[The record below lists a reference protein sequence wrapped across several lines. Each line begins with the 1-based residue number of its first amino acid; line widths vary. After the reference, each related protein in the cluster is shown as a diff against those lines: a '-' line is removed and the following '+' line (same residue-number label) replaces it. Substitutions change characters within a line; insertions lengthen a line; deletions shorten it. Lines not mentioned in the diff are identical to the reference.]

1 MVEAHKKNESEDESE
16 HKSIWRAIET
26 LQKRVRDLEEHL
38 MSLDRSSEGGNNPN
52 DGGWFD

>member
-1 MVEAHKKNESEDESE
+1 MVGDKKNNESESESE

-26 LQKRVRDLEEHL
+26 LQKRVRDLETHL
-38 MSLDRSSEGGNNPN
+38 MSLDHGNEGGNDIR